1 MMTLS
6 ITLARDLGNDL
17 PLFKF
22 NFRTERT
29 LEDALDDW
37 LSSDRIDEAHHA
49 YSWTDESDGDGQVE
63 TATVVAVLR
72 DAGYQVEWHPWGLH
86 NTVIDSI
93 NKNGVELIPESAEVG
108 YDDPRKYLPKSII
121 RLLDEKLAPE
131 AEVAA

>member
-1 MMTLS
+1 MKATPMPKTTCA
-6 ITLARDLGNDL
+6 ICGNLYQWLWEEAFD
-17 PLFKF
+17 KF
-22 NFRTERT
+22 GFG
-29 LEDALDDW
+29 
-37 LSSDRIDEAHHA
+37 
-49 YSWTDESDGDGQVE
+49 DGDGQVE

-93 NKNGVELIPESAEVG
+93 NKNGVERIPEFAEVG